1 MEDVIYVIDY
11 YDGDI
16 QYASENEMHE
26 LVDDIIDDIKRLRK
40 KYKWETNIFR
50 MTLYTSEESFEA
62 TEYIVHYRGLSAET
76 YGPHFLTEF
85 DVELIRKLNF

>member
-16 QYASENEMHE
+16 QYASETEMRE

-50 MTLYTSEESFEA
+50 M
-62 TEYIVHYRGLSAET
+62 IQ
-76 YGPHFLTEF
+76 
-85 DVELIRKLNF
+85 